1 MSDGKNGK
9 EINRDEVEEALQNE
23 LENIQSAVVDRYFEI
38 VKTAVE
44 DALKNA
50 GLDEAHVTEVSVK
63 PPDYIIPSQNSKCD
77 SIYIP
82 LVGHITVCYPVIE

>member
-1 MSDGKNGK
+1 MAEGKNEK

-44 DALKNA
+44 DALKKA
-50 GLDEAHVTEVSVK
+50 GLDKAYVRKVSVK
-63 PPDYIIPSQNSKCD
+63 PPDYIIPTQNSKCG

-82 LVGHITVCYPVIE
+82 LVGHVDVCYPVIE